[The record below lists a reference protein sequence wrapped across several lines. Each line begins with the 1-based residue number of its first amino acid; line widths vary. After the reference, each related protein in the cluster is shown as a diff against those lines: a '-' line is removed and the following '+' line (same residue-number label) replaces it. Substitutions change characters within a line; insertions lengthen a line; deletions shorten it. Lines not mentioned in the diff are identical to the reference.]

1 MLMLTDGWAQQPVQK
16 LWWWQSLRGSH
27 VHGDAWACCLFL
39 AESDPHACWCDIR
52 PWSDVFFD
60 CLGEVESGDFSPD
73 PGGGKNQNGGDRVD
87 GSSSAAAA
95 DESEILCSRCFTPP
109 ARHQDHDASWE
120 IVTASLTPLAARP
133 LSPRRR
139 FVTTHLDAGLRLTCV
154 IMTAH

>member
-1 MLMLTDGWAQQPVQK
+1 MT
-16 LWWWQSLRGSH
+16 
-27 VHGDAWACCLFL
+27 
-39 AESDPHACWCDIR
+39 SDLEVT
-52 PWSDVFFD
+52 SFSTY
-60 CLGEVESGDFSPD
+60 LGEVESGDFSLD

-95 DESEILCSRCFTPP
+95 DESEILCSCCFTPP

>member
-1 MLMLTDGWAQQPVQK
+1 MTSDLEVTSFSTVWEK
-16 LWWWQSLRGSH
+16 LK
-27 VHGDAWACCLFL
+27 
-39 AESDPHACWCDIR
+39 
-52 PWSDVFFD
+52 
-60 CLGEVESGDFSPD
+60 VEIFHQILE
-73 PGGGKNQNGGDRVD
+73 GGKNQNGGDRVD